1 MTPVKTALAVATF
14 MGIMVLPE
22 FVPALAHL
30 KSFDWHAI
38 PLVWDMPLPKI
49 AGIEDAVVLEKA
61 RAQRLEILA
70 PKNLLDPDHELDHF
84 YEALRKGETT
94 RVVHYGDSPTTADLV
109 TGDVRALLQKQ
120 FGDAGAGFTL
130 IARPWAWYNHRGV
143 DMDSSNWKIDV
154 AGGGGSKDPVL
165 KDGLFGLGG
174 ATFRGSVGAV
184 AQWKLKDRRHSVAEV
199 AYLTQPEGGEFVF
212 EADGAEV
219 GTTDT
224 SAEAPDAGFARF
236 DLPEG
241 STQFTLRVTR
251 GVVRL
256 YGVEFSKSA
265 PGVLYSSLGIN
276 GASVTMLSHSFNTRH
291 WTAQLRHYDPDMVV
305 LAYGTNE
312 SGYPEFVDSTWGLEL
327 KTAVR
332 RVRAALPAASI
343 LLMSPMDRG
352 DRNKDGEIE
361 TIAALPRLVDIESR
375 IAGETGVAF
384 FNTFQAMGGAGTMAR
399 WYAAEPRMVG
409 GDFIHPLPG
418 GAKIVGDLL
427 FRALQ
432 DGFNEYK
439 LRQLRQSAAGA
450 AEGQSKQ

>member
-1 MTPVKTALAVATF
+1 MVPAKTALSVVTF
-14 MGIMVLPE
+14 VGILALPQ
-22 FVPALAHL
+22 FVPAWGNLSVPQV
-30 KSFDWHAI
+30 KKFDWRTI
-38 PLVWDMPLPKI
+38 PAVWDMPLPKLPGI
-49 AGIEDAVVLEKA
+49 ADAVVLEKA
-61 RAQRLEILA
+61 RAQRLEVLA
-70 PKNLLDPDHELDHF
+70 PKNLLDPNHELDHF

-120 FGDAGAGFTL
+120 FGDAGTGFTL

-143 DMDSSNWKIDV
+143 DMSSSDWKIDV
-154 AGGGGSKDPVL
+154 AGVGAL

-174 ATFRGSVGAV
+174 ATFRGSEGA
-184 AQWKLKDRRHSVAEV
+184 AAHWKLKDRRHRVAEV
-199 AYLTQPEGGEFVF
+199 AYLSQPDGGEFTF

-224 SAEAPDAGFARF
+224 SAETPDLGFARF

-241 STQFTLRVTR
+241 STQFTLRVSR
-251 GVVRL
+251 GAVRL
-256 YGVEFSKSA
+256 YGVDFRTSQ

-291 WTAQLRHYDPDMVV
+291 WTAQLRHYDPDLVV

-312 SGYPEFVDSTWGLEL
+312 SGYPEFVDSTWGVEL
-327 KTAVR
+327 KTTVR
-332 RVRAALPAASI
+332 RVRAALPEASI

-352 DRNKDGEIE
+352 DRNKSGEIE
-361 TIAALPRLVDIESR
+361 TIAALPRLVDIEAR
-375 IAGETGVAF
+375 IAQETGVAF

-399 WYAAEPRMVG
+399 WFAAEPRMVG

-439 LRQLRQSAAGA
+439 LRQLKQTAAGA
-450 AEGQSKQ
+450 AEGQSSK